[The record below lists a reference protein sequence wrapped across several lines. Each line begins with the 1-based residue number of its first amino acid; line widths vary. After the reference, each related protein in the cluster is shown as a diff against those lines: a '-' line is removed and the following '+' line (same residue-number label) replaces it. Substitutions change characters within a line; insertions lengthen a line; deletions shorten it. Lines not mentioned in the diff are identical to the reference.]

1 MKLSTAGFGV
11 REITDTDRIYAEI
24 INEATVSVTNQESC
38 RKSWSFDGD
47 QICAKG
53 RVTDLRDVT
62 IPDACSGDSGGGLTA
77 QRFDDN
83 FVLLGLVSFGERD
96 CGTRDGRPGVYTN
109 ILSHLSW
116 YWSMMDM
123 TKSFKECYPRIRS
136 VTERPGFESQCS
148 TEDGRECQLPFTF
161 RGTVYTECTREHD
174 QEGRLWCSTRTD
186 ERGEHVQSGGHWGH
200 CQESCRDRRGDTPG
214 DNEISQKLLSRN
226 HTLNN
231 NITRPSPVR

>member
-1 MKLSTAGFGV
+1 MSKTLSNCYSCRFSPLNNITAGHDLAILLLSQPVVFSPRVWPVCLPSPADSPLITENMKLTTAGFGV

-53 RVTDLRDVT
+53 RVSDLRDVI

-123 TKSFKECYPRIRS
+123 MKELQ
-136 VTERPGFESQCS
+136 GMLSQDQVS
-148 TEDGRECQLPFTF
+148 DREA
-161 RGTVYTECTREHD
+161 G
-174 QEGRLWCSTRTD
+174 
-186 ERGEHVQSGGHWGH
+186 
-200 CQESCRDRRGDTPG
+200 
-214 DNEISQKLLSRN
+214 N
-226 HTLNN
+226 
-231 NITRPSPVR
+231 